1 MVLGRSR
8 RRIERVSSMPQL
20 FNLILSI
27 MVLMHT
33 TFGCCVHHS
42 HSAQIDCYQRC
53 SDCCAASSNLTSD
66 HAHQQEHRH
75 PASPAEEYPW
85 SQEEGC
91 DGEVHIL
98 ARTEVFPSELDDH
111 FYRFG
116 NWVTS
121 EKYFQRGYTILLPG
135 PLPAPD
141 GKRPSG
147 STRSY
152 LFLGVLL
159 I

>member
-1 MVLGRSR
+1 MVPGRSR

-27 MVLMHT
+27 MVLTHT
-33 TFGCCVHHS
+33 TFGCCVHHI
-42 HSAQIDCYQRC
+42 HSAQIDCDQRC
-53 SDCCAASSNLTSD
+53 SDCCAASSNSTSD
-66 HAHQQEHRH
+66 HAHQEEHRH

-98 ARTEVFPSELDDH
+98 ARTEVFPSELADH

-116 NWVTS
+116 NWVTA
-121 EKYFQRGYTILLPG
+121 ENFPQRGYTILLPG

-141 GKRPSG
+141 GKGPSG
-147 STRSY
+147 STRGY